1 MSSTCKS
8 AETKQCCAFCRQE
21 PGLSIPHGS
30 SESQPESSR
39 AGVLESALASE
50 ASPSSI
56 QQPCGSHSHA
66 RRRASYTGI
75 DLAAK
80 RAVEEEVDLADCHT
94 EDEEEAQEAAK
105 RVGTDLDR
113 QLMGEAPLFVSIIL
127 IA

>member
-1 MSSTCKS
+1 M
-8 AETKQCCAFCRQE
+8 Q
-21 PGLSIPHGS
+21 
-30 SESQPESSR
+30 
-39 AGVLESALASE
+39 SALVSE

-56 QQPCGSHSHA
+56 RQPCSSHSHA

-113 QLMGEAPLFVSIIL
+113 QLMGEAPSFVSIIL
-127 IA
+127 AA